1 MVENIEDMNWQKK
14 FDYQKILLGYLPM
27 VLMNLI
33 QVII

>member
-1 MVENIEDMNWQKK
+1 MVENIEDKNWQRK
-14 FDYQKILLGYLPM
+14 FDYRRILLGYLPM